1 VHRLAAIGA
10 ALLWLGLSSAS
21 AQAGDPARGK
31 LKIDSERCQE
41 CHGVDGNAA
50 DNPDGLGNEGKFPK
64 LAGQS
69 PDYIVKQVR
78 DFRSGARNH
87 QTMYLMA
94 RAVSDEDLA
103 DIAAYFGSLERMHGQ
118 ARPAPQAAARLY
130 LEGDAGREIGPCV
143 GCHGEHGK
151 GLPGGAGGPVLGGQ
165 HRRYLQKQLLDW
177 RAHERSNHVDGTM
190 NRIAAALSD
199 AEIEAL
205 ADYLAAQ

>member
-1 VHRLAAIGA
+1 MHRFAVMGA
-10 ALLWLGLSSAS
+10 ALLWLSLACAP

-41 CHGVDGNAA
+41 CHGVDGNAS

-69 PDYIVKQVR
+69 PDYIIKQVH

-94 RAVSDEDLA
+94 TAVSDEDLA
-103 DIAAYFGSLERMHGQ
+103 DIAAYFGSVERMHGE
-118 ARPAPQAAARLY
+118 AHTTPPLAAQLY
-130 LEGDAGREIGPCV
+130 LEGDAERAIVPCAS
-143 GCHGEHGK
+143 CHGEHGK
-151 GLPGGAGGPVLGGQ
+151 GLPGNGPVLGGQ

-177 RAHERSNHVDGTM
+177 RAHERSNHADGTM

-199 AEIEAL
+199 TEIEAL

>member
-1 VHRLAAIGA
+1 MHRLAAIGA

-21 AQAGDPARGK
+21 AQPGDPVRGK

-78 DFRSGARNH
+78 DFRSGIRNH
-87 QTMYLMA
+87 ETMYLMA

-103 DIAAYFGSLERMHGQ
+103 DIAAYFGSLTPMHGE
-118 ARPAPQAAARLY
+118 ARGAPASAVQLY
-130 LEGDAGREIGPCV
+130 RDGDAQRGIAPCG

-151 GLPGGAGGPVLGGQ
+151 GLPGGGAGPILGGQ
-165 HRRYLQKQLLDW
+165 HRRYLHKQLLDW
-177 RAHERSNHVDGTM
+177 RAHERNNHVDGTM

-199 AEIEAL
+199 TEIEAL
-205 ADYLAAQ
+205 ADYLSAQ